1 MSILAESFHLVSS
14 SEVCQEDPKVVP
26 LPRKVSQ
33 ELVLLAVLAPLI
45 TTDLSAVFSEEIFAT
60 DSSDAKGAIVKA
72 KARPEVVR
80 ALWRSGR
87 KKGGY
92 VRMMTGEEALVRKL
106 DFFDEPSTEG
116 DESFVKD
123 VIPKPFA
130 LRFHFIEVCGG
141 SGKVSKFV
149 AERGWVVGPVLDL
162 DRSSHFNLKSLRLI
176 SWLIHLLEEGL
187 LDSFMVEPPC
197 TTFSPAQHPASRS
210 YQLPRGF
217 DPSDEKTLTGTT
229 LALRALSL
237 SLMAKAYQVEAPGLL
252 EQPRKSKMRRLEEWE
267 FLVQNQWAEEHVT
280 ASCMFGSIHL
290 KEFVFLT
297 CFLEG
302 QRLSRKCS
310 RDHEHVKIKGKW
322 TKPSATYVDALAV
335 EIADVFHRALV
346 RKLRAD
352 RYLNEKKGGLENP
365 LANDVLLSHRWE
377 VVSAWHWKRPRYINI
392 QETSVV
398 DTLCKRLALTCPR
411 TRHVFALD
419 SNVGLC
425 SLVKGRSPSLGL
437 QPVLRRIGATLVV
450 GSLYPAY
457 HFSPTRWNPADHP
470 TQDTEI
476 PDPLPSGIDSSASL
490 SELLDFAQG
499 ENLRRSFA
507 NWVRLFSRLVGPPY
521 GWYSSDES
529 WRFMHHKAKHFP
541 FRFALRQPGHLH
553 FHE

>member
-162 DRSSHFNLKSLRLI
+162 DRSPHFNLKSLRLI

-237 SLMAKAYQVEAPGLL
+237 SHGKGV
-252 EQPRKSKMRRLEEWE
+252 S
-267 FLVQNQWAEEHVT
+267 
-280 ASCMFGSIHL
+280 
-290 KEFVFLT
+290 
-297 CFLEG
+297 
-302 QRLSRKCS
+302 SRS
-310 RDHEHVKIKGKW
+310 TR
-322 TKPSATYVDALAV
+322 SA
-335 EIADVFHRALV
+335 
-346 RKLRAD
+346 
-352 RYLNEKKGGLENP
+352 
-365 LANDVLLSHRWE
+365 
-377 VVSAWHWKRPRYINI
+377 
-392 QETSVV
+392 
-398 DTLCKRLALTCPR
+398 
-411 TRHVFALD
+411 
-419 SNVGLC
+419 
-425 SLVKGRSPSLGL
+425 
-437 QPVLRRIGATLVV
+437 
-450 GSLYPAY
+450 
-457 HFSPTRWNPADHP
+457 
-470 TQDTEI
+470 
-476 PDPLPSGIDSSASL
+476 
-490 SELLDFAQG
+490 
-499 ENLRRSFA
+499 
-507 NWVRLFSRLVGPPY
+507 
-521 GWYSSDES
+521 
-529 WRFMHHKAKHFP
+529 
-541 FRFALRQPGHLH
+541 
-553 FHE
+553 